1 MEVDAVVLDVDG
13 VLVDVED
20 SYRRAI
26 VESIDRVYGRTI
38 DRDQVQMFKN
48 AGGFNNDWEL
58 TYAAA
63 LYLLAHERGL
73 TEGLQSFTDEVALDE
88 GGLAA
93 AETIVEEKLGEETLT
108 EIRNEW
114 NKERLRDVFQQLYL
128 GEDLYEEL
136 EGEEADIDAPGFIY
150 DESPHVTP
158 ETIEFLLENYELAVL
173 TGRPE
178 QEAAIALTRV
188 GFELDEDLVMTMDDW
203 DGGKPEPD
211 ALRTLAERMDVDS
224 LVYVGD
230 SLDDVKTAVNA
241 TETDPDREYRGVGV
255 LSGGLSG
262 EEGRM
267 EFELQGADAVVEDV
281 NELVDVL
288 QGESAAADA

>member
-1 MEVDAVVLDVDG
+1 MQVDAVVLDVDG

-26 VESIDRVYGRTI
+26 VEAIERVYGDTI
-38 DRDQVQMFKN
+38 ERDQVQMFKN

-73 TEGLQSFTDEVALDE
+73 TEGLQSFTDEIALND
-88 GGLAA
+88 GGLDAA
-93 AETIVEEKLGEETLT
+93 VAVAEETLDEETMT

-128 GEDLYEEL
+128 GKDLYERI
-136 EGEEADIDAPGFIY
+136 EGEEADLDVDGFIY
-150 DESPHVTP
+150 DESPLITP
-158 ETIEFLLENYELAVL
+158 ETIEFLLEQYGLGIL
-173 TGRPE
+173 TGRPKP
-178 QEAAIALTRV
+178 EADIALTRV
-188 GFELDEDLVMTMDDW
+188 GLELDEDLVFTMDDW
-203 DGGKPEPD
+203 DGGKPDPD
-211 ALRTLAERMDVDS
+211 ALLTLADRLDAES
-224 LVYVGD
+224 LLYVGD
-230 SLDDVKTAVNA
+230 SLDDVETVVNA
-241 TETDPDREYRGVGV
+241 NAEDDREFRAIGV

-267 EFELQGADAVVEDV
+267 EFELQGADDVVEDI
-281 NELVDVL
+281 NEIQDILE
-288 QGESAAADA
+288 GAPAPDA